1 MPKNNYFCLIMAGGV
16 GRRFWPC
23 SRKALPKQFLDFF
36 GMGKSFLRMTY
47 DRYRQI
53 VPEEN
58 IYVSTH
64 VDYRELVTN
73 IIPELKGNRLICEDE
88 RRNTAPAIT
97 YAMRVISRDNPEA
110 TVVVAPCDHL
120 ILKDDEF
127 RESILRGLDFAS
139 RYDKLLTIGIRP
151 GRPETGYGYIQIG
164 ERDENEPDFYKVKT
178 FIERPAREFA
188 EMFVQSNEFF
198 WNSGIFLWSIKTIE
212 RALAEHTNNISQYTD
227 REDPDFASCPN
238 ISIDFSLLEK
248 ADNVYVQ
255 ICDFGWAHL
264 NTWESLYEA
273 APKDRGGNVVLNC
286 NTLLYDCRN
295 NVIALPKGKLA
306 VLQGLEGFLVA
317 ISGDVLLVCRK
328 DDQNAIRKFIND
340 VEMRF
345 GEKFS

>member
-64 VDYRELVTN
+64 VDYRELVTK

-97 YAMRVISRDNPEA
+97 YAMRVISQDNPDA

-120 ILKDDEF
+120 VLKADEF

-139 RYDKLLTIGIRP
+139 KYDKLLTIGIRP
-151 GRPETGYGYIQIG
+151 GRPETGYGYIQVG
-164 ERDENEPDFYKVKT
+164 ERDESEPDFYRVKT
-178 FIERPAREFA
+178 FIEKPAREFA
-188 EMFVQSNEFF
+188 EIFVQSNEFY

-212 RALAEHTNNISQYTD
+212 RALAEHTNDISQYTG

-238 ISIDFSLLEK
+238 ISIDFSLMEK

-255 ICDFGWAHL
+255 ICDFGWADL
-264 NTWESLYEA
+264 GTWESLYEA

-306 VLQGLEGFLVA
+306 VLQGLDGFLVA
-317 ISGDVLLVCRK
+317 VSGDVLLVCRK
-328 DDQNAIRKFIND
+328 DDQNAIRKFVND